1 MTAID
6 VLGCVDKLT
15 DGTGG
20 LVDAVM
26 GAAIGAYRQSGL
38 KAPA

>member
-6 VLGCVDKLT
+6 VLGGVDELT
-15 DGTGG
+15 G

-26 GAAIGAYRQSGL
+26 GAAIGAYRKSGL